1 VTRRWRLAGA
11 VLVPAFPILGLPAAL
26 ATLALARRQALLPAA
41 AALGACAV
49 LLVVSGLLGP
59 GAPGSLGV
67 SATALAGIVLTL
79 AYGATLARSVDRAV
93 ILDALLAGGL
103 VSGLVALARAPF
115 FEWTVGYPR
124 LQGILGQ
131 ENLLGMQMAVS
142 LALLLGG
149 AGRRWPL
156 PARLAAGALLTVALA
171 LAGPRAGL
179 AAVLAALVVAAGDW
193 LLQARRGALLAVLG
207 AAVIALTVGATLGL
221 FGERLN
227 PVHAAGQGRLAVWER
242 SVAVIAEHPLLGV
255 GLNGLSAYLQRER
268 GGGVPPHAHNF
279 ILGWLAEAG
288 LIGGVPLIGLLLWAG
303 VIAWRRW
310 PGTRPFLAAF
320 LVTNLVDYNLGSAY
334 VAPMLFIVLG
344 AALVAPRQR

>member
-1 VTRRWRLAGA
+1 MREPLRLVAA
-11 VLVPAFPILGLPAAL
+11 VLVPALPVLGAPAAL
-26 ATLALARRQALLPAA
+26 LAILAGWRRARPPLAAGLAAASALLMLA
-41 AALGACAV
+41 
-49 LLVVSGLLGP
+49 SLLGP
-59 GAPGSLGV
+59 GGLEAALVGLT
-67 SATALAGIVLTL
+67 ATLLLALFL
-79 AYGATLARSVDRAV
+79 AYGASLADLGRDRL
-93 ILDALLAGGL
+93 LDALLLGGL
-103 VSGLVALARAPF
+103 LSAFIALARYPF
-115 FEWTVGYPR
+115 AEVPAGYPR

-171 LAGPRAGL
+171 MAGPRAGL

-193 LLQARRGALLAVLG
+193 LLQTRRGALLAVLG

-221 FGERLN
+221 LGERLN

-255 GLNGLSAYLQRER
+255 GLNGLSAYLQPER

-288 LIGGVPLIGLLLWAG
+288 LIGGLPLIGLLLWAG
-303 VIAWRRW
+303 VTAWRRW
-310 PGTRPFLAAF
+310 PETRPFLAAF